1 MFLNQSHM
9 SPDLSGYIKTILSI
23 AKESL
28 NQQKLERRYIICPL
42 FIAGTAASIASQNRP
57 LTKEY
62 MRSALHLM
70 RAFERESIGTNTAS
84 TRKILEDVIEKA
96 TRMSGYT
103 ELDWISVMDDTGL
116 QIVNFGLWKCMPVHE
131 QALSMPNNAGMR
143 QGERLINRRTE
154 HDIQDGHGWRGIFSL
169 SSSFVKTPC
178 YLRSIPPFNQP
189 FEAHDYFFRL
199 FLSIES
205 LSVAIFLFHVHRSQR
220 RGWGNYGSYF
230 FSCIPHLSTK

>member
-1 MFLNQSHM
+1 MIYTNTAMFLNQSHM

-28 NQQKLERRYIICPL
+28 NQQKLERRYIIFPL

-116 QIVNFGLWKCMPVHE
+116 QIVNFGL
-131 QALSMPNNAGMR
+131 
-143 QGERLINRRTE
+143 
-154 HDIQDGHGWRGIFSL
+154 
-169 SSSFVKTPC
+169 
-178 YLRSIPPFNQP
+178 
-189 FEAHDYFFRL
+189 
-199 FLSIES
+199 
-205 LSVAIFLFHVHRSQR
+205 
-220 RGWGNYGSYF
+220 
-230 FSCIPHLSTK
+230 